1 MTVAEAISVLK
12 GAETI
17 YLTWDGLS
25 YPIDPND
32 TLMMDAYGKYL
43 VKSIGNYFEA
53 GKFEIE
59 IAFQPVKAEGR
70 T

>member
-17 YLTWDGLS
+17 YLAWDGLS
-25 YPIDPND
+25 YPIDTND
-32 TLMMDAYGKYL
+32 TLMMYAYVKYL
-43 VKSIGNYFEA
+43 VKSIGNYFEY

-59 IAFQPVKAEGR
+59 IAFKPIKVERR